1 MDYPKV
7 SQNKKWDAEL
17 FDHQLTAIHM
27 LEDREENN
35 FRIIANEN
43 ETVTINTNIGVYAD
57 PVGYGKTLAVAGLLS
72 RDKMEWDVS
81 THYKHHEIIE
91 SNSCGI
97 NLCITKIKNYKKIN
111 TSLLVVNQSIIEQWK
126 DELKLLRVKF
136 KVINTKKLVDDTDVT
151 QHSLVI
157 VIPTMYNRLVEK
169 YYNVYFKRF
178 IFDEPV
184 NTKLPA
190 MRSIKAG
197 FNWFI
202 TATPR
207 QLLYQNGSRYHFL
220 RSIFSYWTSEYMLN
234 NLIVKNDLEY
244 VKRSYV
250 IPTTHHQSYNCY
262 QPLYHMCRNY
272 TDETT
277 LDMISAGNVLGAI
290 RRLGGDETSNI
301 IELIKGKI
309 NNKIS
314 YNDLNLQRARLSNN
328 EELIE
333 KYKKIDESL
342 KKQFGEISEK
352 FEERLNGECSI
363 CLESIKKPILV
374 PCCQNI
380 MCGECILNWRKE
392 KSSCPLCRTEIET
405 KSLVYIKTKQE
416 SPSRSNRFN
425 RKLTKPETIF
435 EIIKNKK
442 GGKFIIFSNYSET
455 FSHIVNVLDKNHIS
469 YKELKGQIGTRNK
482 ILKSFKNGEISVLFL
497 NSKNNGAGINLQQ
510 TTDIILYHR
519 LEHSLEIQTI
529 GRANRVG
536 RRESLTVHHLL

>member
-7 SQNKKWDAEL
+7 SQHKKWNANL

-35 FRIIANEN
+35 FRVIRNQH
-43 ETVTINTNIGVYAD
+43 ETITIDTNIGVYAD

-72 RDKMEWDVS
+72 RDKMEWDIS
-81 THYKHHEIIE
+81 TPYKHHNIIE
-91 SNSCGI
+91 SNSYGVK
-97 NLCITKIKNYKKIN
+97 LCIAKIKNYKKIN
-111 TSLLVVNQSIIEQWK
+111 TTLLVVNQSIIEQWK
-126 DELKLLRVKF
+126 DELKLLCVKF

-178 IFDEPV
+178 IFDEPI

-190 MRSIKAG
+190 MKSVKAG

-207 QLLYQNGSRYHFL
+207 QLLYQNGSKYHFL
-220 RSIFSYWTSEYMLN
+220 RSIFSYWTSEFTLN

-244 VKRSYV
+244 VKRSYI
-250 IPTTHHQSYNCY
+250 IPTTHHQSYKCY
-262 QPLYHMCRNY
+262 QPLFNMCRNY
-272 TDETT
+272 TDDTT

-314 YNDLNLQRARLSNN
+314 YNNLNIQRANLSNN
-328 EELIE
+328 QELID

-342 KKQFGEISEK
+342 KKQLGEIDEK
-352 FEERLNGECSI
+352 FNDRLNGECSI

-392 KSSCPLCRTEIET
+392 RTSCPLCRTEIET
-405 KSLVYIKTKQE
+405 KSLVYIKTKQD
-416 SPSRSNRFN
+416 SPSRSNKFN
-425 RKLTKPETIF
+425 RKLTKPETIY

-442 GGKFIIFSNYSET
+442 DGKFIIFSNYSET
-455 FSHIVNVLDKNHIS
+455 FSHIHNILNKNDIS
-469 YKELKGQIGTRNK
+469 YKELKGQICTRNK
-482 ILKSFKNGEISVLFL
+482 ILKSFKNGEITVLFL

-510 TTDIILYHR
+510 TTDIILYHE
-519 LEHSLEIQTI
+519 LEHSLETQTI